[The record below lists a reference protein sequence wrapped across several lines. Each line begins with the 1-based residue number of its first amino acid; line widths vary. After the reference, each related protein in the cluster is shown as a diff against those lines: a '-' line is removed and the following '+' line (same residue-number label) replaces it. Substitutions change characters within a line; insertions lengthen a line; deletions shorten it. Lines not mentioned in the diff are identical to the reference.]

1 VTIVAVALV
10 AAATVAAP
18 AGAGGPP
25 EKTCP
30 PGFNLGALS
39 LEQRLQLPKVQAAL
53 ADGIVTIEQ
62 IKAGAAAAD
71 KNRNGLLCVQDIPQ
85 ANNAAPAA
93 GFEYFYNLSDD
104 NAAARR

>member
-1 VTIVAVALV
+1 MTLL
-10 AAATVAAP
+10 AAATP
-18 AGAGGPP
+18 AGAAGPP

-53 ADGIVTIEQ
+53 EDGIVTLEQ
-62 IKAGAAAAD
+62 IKAGAAAID
-71 KNRNGLLCVQDIPQ
+71 KNGNGLLCVQDIPQ